1 MCDLFHTLSEED
13 QQDIAD
19 YLGREPYEV
28 MFSEWLKFKSV
39 LFYYSLLKIM
49 LLYLQ
54 ITEKLAELKASM
66 HFGVNEDWVNE
77 WLENKS

>member
-19 YLGREPYEV
+19 YLQTKPYEV

-39 LFYYSLLKIM
+39 LFYDSLLKIV
-49 LLYLQ
+49 LLHLQ
-54 ITEKLAELKASM
+54 ISEKLAELKASI
-66 HFGVNEDWVNE
+66 HCGVNEDW
-77 WLENKS
+77 LEDES